1 MKARIENGAVRLYG
15 ALPSRFSGVT
25 GNYAG
30 GFHLLDA
37 EIHRAEGFYELEQ
50 PEFDES
56 LQRLGAIYFDQQDR
70 VFRHQVIAKT
80 PEEIAQEREALASSM
95 DGLLDATSI
104 RYLLALLTGG
114 ILRSGAVTREQ
125 LAALGNIHPM
135 YRENRPYRAGD
146 VFSYYGELYEVVQPH
161 TSQPDWIP
169 SGLPAL
175 YKRFTPAG
183 EIAPWVQPL
192 GSEDAYHAGDRV
204 SHNGAAW
211 ENTVEG
217 NVWEPGVYGWVQLP

>member
-15 ALPSRFSGVT
+15 ALPSRFSGIT

-37 EIHRAEGFYELEQ
+37 EIHRAEGFYDLEQ
-50 PEFDES
+50 PEFDDS
-56 LQRLGAIYFDQQDR
+56 LQRLGAVYFDQQDQ
-70 VFRHQVIAKT
+70 VFRHQVIDRT
-80 PEEIAQEREALASSM
+80 PEELVLQKEAIM
-95 DGLLDATSI
+95 DEIDSFWDVQGVKKLLVI
-104 RYLLALLTGG
+104 LTLN
-114 ILRSGAVTREQ
+114 ILKGEGVTRDQ
-125 LAALGNIHPM
+125 LNALSCIHPVF
-135 YRENRPYRAGD
+135 RENKAYATGD

-192 GSEDAYHAGDRV
+192 GSQDAYHAGDRV